1 MKYTYVVWDFNGTIL
16 DDVAIGIE
24 SVNTLLKR
32 RGIEQIKSVEA
43 YREVFCF
50 PIIRYYEKI
59 GFDFALEDFSVV
71 AVEWVDE
78 YMSRVSGAK
87 AHSGVLELIT
97 KLKKNGVKNI
107 LVSATEENML
117 KKQIS
122 MLGIADLFDGVYG
135 LDNIHAVNKIAI
147 AKNWRETAPDAQ
159 GLFVGD
165 TDHDVETAQAI
176 NAECVLFAGGH
187 QSSVAL
193 GKLGCRVVENFA
205 KLDALLF

>member
-78 YMSRVSGAK
+78 YMSRVSRAK

-122 MLGIADLFDGVYG
+122 MLGISDLFDGVYG

-159 GLFVGD
+159 VLFVGD
-165 TDHDVETAQAI
+165 TDHDFETAKAI

-205 KLDALLF
+205 ELDALLF